1 MCQPVLVCCPPLLYT
16 AADSLSQFKAS
27 RLSGLAVKVSSSGVS
42 GEVSTKSG
50 SYALQAASADADG
63 AGAEMGGLSLLVPHM
78 ARAGKLVR
86 GE

>member
-1 MCQPVLVCCPPLLYT
+1 LYT